1 MRMTIT
7 KTKKN
12 AESTDTKAKAIVD
25 RIMQENEAF
34 KSNDEM
40 SSIQNN
46 ASNETTCTNGIEN
59 VNVNTDRNEDVDS
72 NVNLNANQS
81 SNTDLNANQN
91 ADEKV
96 GTNFENKVEN
106 LNESSE
112 KFETIQQDE
121 QAVAEPETEQSVTN
135 SNNFA
140 EIKTTAQDEQN
151 SAEVENNEL
160 ESDTTESGKTEEHDQ
175 RFLKMYEKKFWCSN
189 KEERRA

>member
-1 MRMTIT
+1 
-7 KTKKN
+7 
-12 AESTDTKAKAIVD
+12 
-25 RIMQENEAF
+25 MQENEAF

-175 RFLKMYEKKFWCSN
+175 RFLKMYEKKILV
-189 KEERRA
+189 